1 MWLEAQ
7 HYFRNFY
14 VTIMCRNDEVSWRM
28 SWLGCLLTYSVLPDK
43 QISGNNRRVW
53 LFSANNIKS
62 SETFSK
68 QRTQLIIAAAEIRHI
83 NFHLLK
89 NLKISFI
96 IFSIRGGE
104 LFDRVIEDEFVLTEK
119 ACVCFMRQVLEGVS
133 FIHSKHILHLDLKVS
148 HFLEFIKNTE
158 LKFSFSEKATKMCAI
173 VLMVLKG

>member
-1 MWLEAQ
+1 MKFWDFSVQKVAKS
-7 HYFRNFY
+7 FSNFCY
-14 VTIMCRNDEVSWRM
+14 SHSLIVYLAALNLLVNNQLK
-28 SWLGCLLTYSVLPDK
+28 LGTL
-43 QISGNNRRVW
+43 
-53 LFSANNIKS
+53 
-62 SETFSK
+62 
-68 QRTQLIIAAAEIRHI
+68 

-173 VLMVLKG
+173 VLMVLTFTK

>member
-1 MWLEAQ
+1 MGITEILRRIWL
-7 HYFRNFY
+7 
-14 VTIMCRNDEVSWRM
+14 
-28 SWLGCLLTYSVLPDK
+28 L
-43 QISGNNRRVW
+43 
-53 LFSANNIKS
+53 SANKIKS
-62 SETFSK
+62 FESISK
-68 QRTQLIIAAAEIRHI
+68 QPTQLIVELNSSLRRQKLRIL

-173 VLMVLKG
+173 VLMVLKFT